1 MNAVQS
7 ADQIIQHMRDG
18 AILCCDHMG
27 ASTWSFL
34 DFPDGSSISVQ
45 FLNGLERSDLLEP
58 FEFDERGVPT
68 KFRLTFGDL

>member
-1 MNAVQS
+1 MMT
-7 ADQIIQHMRDG
+7 ADQIIQNMGSG

-34 DFPDGSSISVQ
+34 EFPDGSSISVQ
-45 FLNGLERSDLLEP
+45 FLHGLERSDLLEP

-68 KFRLTFGDL
+68 KFRLRESV